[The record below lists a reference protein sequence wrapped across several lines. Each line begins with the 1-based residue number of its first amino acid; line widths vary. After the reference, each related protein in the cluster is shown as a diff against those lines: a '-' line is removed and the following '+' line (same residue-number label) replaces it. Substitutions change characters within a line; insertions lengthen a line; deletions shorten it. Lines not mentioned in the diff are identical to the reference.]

1 MAMEQLQEECT
12 NTEVLM
18 NALYQHRALENFLM
32 KKAIPFLENKLEA
45 AEKVVL
51 RWQERATKAEN
62 RIEYLERQLQEKERL
77 VNHQKSVND
86 VQYQIMMKTG
96 SVMGEVVWK
105 SFKSHATIKML
116 VDAEETMD
124 KYCAMSQGFVE
135 SFLGTY
141 NGCMPPQK
149 SLEHVFVISILGA
162 LTNFA
167 AFSEGRAFLAKRHSG
182 LLLMERLLQ
191 DQAKWSINHCR
202 NMKRM
207 VLTFVYNFS
216 LVDNVAYFVLSE
228 EKLLNAVL
236 TCVRLND
243 SSDVVGVAVAIVYR
257 LLTISLQAG
266 IPSALP
272 EKIPWS
278 MVREMTASPDSKL
291 VEIAKNLIAVMESGA
306 GSLSFQSC

>member
-1 MAMEQLQEECT
+1 MQELQQECT
-12 NTEVLM
+12 NTETLMGVLH
-18 NALYQHRALENFLM
+18 QHRALENFLM
-32 KKAIPFLENKLEA
+32 KKCIPFLENKLET
-45 AEKVVL
+45 AEKDAL
-51 RWQERATKAEN
+51 RWQERAMKAEN
-62 RIEYLERQLQEKERL
+62 RIEYLERQLLEKEKL
-77 VNHQKSVND
+77 ANHQKSVND

-96 SVMGEVVWK
+96 TVMGEVVWK
-105 SFKSHATIKML
+105 AFKSHATVKML

-124 KYCAMSQGFVE
+124 KYCALSQGFVE

-141 NGCMPPQK
+141 NGCMPSQK

-167 AFSEGRAFLAKRHSG
+167 AFNEGRAFLTKRQSG

-191 DQAKWSINHCR
+191 DQAKWSVNHCR

-207 VLTFVYNFS
+207 SLTFVYNFS
-216 LVDNVAYFVLSE
+216 LVDNVAYFLLSD

-236 TCVRLND
+236 ACVRLND

-257 LLTISLQAG
+257 LLTVSLSAG

-278 MVREMTASPDSKL
+278 MVKAMTASSDGKL
-291 VEIAKNLIAVMESGA
+291 VEIAKSLIAVMEPGA
-306 GSLSFQSC
+306 GASSFQPC

>member
-1 MAMEQLQEECT
+1 MEQLQQECAD
-12 NTEVLM
+12 TEALM
-18 NALYQHRALENFLM
+18 SALRKHRALENFLM
-32 KKAIPFLENKLEA
+32 KECIPFLEKKLNT
-45 AEKVVL
+45 AEKDAL

-62 RIEYLERQLQEKERL
+62 RIEYLERQLQEKEKL
-77 VNHQKSVND
+77 ANQQKNVND

-105 SFKSHATIKML
+105 AFKSHVTVKML
-116 VDAEETMD
+116 VEAEETMD
-124 KYCAMSQGFVE
+124 KYCALSQGFVE

-141 NGCMPPQK
+141 NGCMPSQK

-167 AFSEGRAFLAKRHSG
+167 AFNEGRAFLAKRQSG

-191 DQAKWSINHCR
+191 DQAKWSVNLCR

-207 VLTFVYNFS
+207 SLTFVYNFS

-257 LLTISLQAG
+257 LLTVSLQAG

-278 MVREMTASPDSKL
+278 MVKAMTASSDSKL
-291 VEIAKNLIAVMESGA
+291 VEIAKSLIAVMEAAS
-306 GSLSFQSC
+306 SSFQQC